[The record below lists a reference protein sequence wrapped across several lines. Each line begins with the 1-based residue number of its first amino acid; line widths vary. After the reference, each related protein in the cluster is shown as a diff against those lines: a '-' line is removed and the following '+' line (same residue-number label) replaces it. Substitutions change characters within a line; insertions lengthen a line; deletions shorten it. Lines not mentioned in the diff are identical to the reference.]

1 MALAPY
7 NPYMGQSVAVKELLR
22 AQVAHFKRTALEN
35 CAADADGILDG
46 TALTDAVQNIKVFL
60 HQPSCAKNLTVVGG
74 AANMVGNVVITG
86 TNING
91 EVITETFTLNG
102 TSAQT
107 GSKAFKTVTNIA
119 LPVLTTAGDTVDVGW
134 GVKLGLPVCLAQ
146 DTVIKAYRD
155 TSTADSGTVAVN
167 ATAVES
173 NTYIAGAQAK
183 TLDVWFLIN

>member
-1 MALAPY
+1 MGLAPY

-22 AQVAHFKRTALEN
+22 SQIGHFKRTALEN
-35 CAADADGILDG
+35 CAADTDGILDG
-46 TALTDAVQNIKVFL
+46 TALTDKVQNIKTFL
-60 HQPSCAKNLTVVGG
+60 AQPSCAKNITVVGG
-74 AANMVGNVVITG
+74 AANMVGEVVVTG

-91 EVITETFTLNG
+91 AAIAETFTLDG

-107 GSKAFKTVTNIA
+107 GSKAFKTITNIA

-146 DTVIKAYRD
+146 NTVIKAYRD
-155 TSTADSGTVAVN
+155 TSTADSGTVAVS

-183 TLDVWFLIN
+183 ILDVWFLIN